1 MGYSL
6 IGYLKN
12 LPLAYY
18 LKGGFTQM
26 RGPTI
31 SLFLSSQQSAALV
44 CRGHRAQ
51 GFELQI
57 ANLPDAPPVI
67 GMDSGIAAASRS
79 FSQKLLTRTRARGVP
94 RFIFVPDL
102 AASDLYCN
110 VHSVANL
117 RELSIE
123 NLLESLNE
131 DPRQVFGSWDE
142 SRKFR
147 WEVFD
152 SQLERVRGAFEKRFQ
167 EVIIVGIPANYCEQ
181 LEIWTEAQRATLLGI
196 IPLSLACLKWFC
208 SSIPIGRKT
217 AFLLLMCSHAV
228 LLAVVQN
235 QKIILFREYT
245 DDMAFVCHE
254 IPLLASELRSDEYE
268 TYVWG
273 SHPNTAQGS
282 DNMPWGSCE
291 HVSVCECKRACVPV
305 NLRSTG

>member
-102 AASDLYCN
+102 TSSDLYCN

-117 RELSIE
+117 REVNVES
-123 NLLESLNE
+123 LLESLRE

-147 WEVFD
+147 WEVFN
-152 SQLERVRGAFEKRFQ
+152 SQLEEVQGAFERRLQ
-167 EVIIVGIPANYCEQ
+167 EVIIVGIPADYCDQ
-181 LEIWTEAQRATLLGI
+181 LETWTDMQQGTLLAI
-196 IPLSLACLKWFC
+196 VPLSLACLKWFC
-208 SSIPIGRKT
+208 TSVPTGRKT
-217 AFLLLMCSHAV
+217 AFFLLMRAHAV
-228 LLAVVQN
+228 LLAAIQN
-235 QKIILFREYT
+235 QKIILFRE
-245 DDMAFVCHE
+245 
-254 IPLLASELRSDEYE
+254 
-268 TYVWG
+268 
-273 SHPNTAQGS
+273 
-282 DNMPWGSCE
+282 
-291 HVSVCECKRACVPV
+291 
-305 NLRSTG
+305 